1 MADDKQLTVAELL
14 ARNKASKG
22 ADSAADE
29 EPKRRRRRRS
39 LDEGGVSVAELTGNL
54 SKVDSAPHESKHSS
68 VPMDTTAPV
77 IPAPKDGKDAES
89 TKGSTT
95 ADAPAAKPQPTPTPA
110 AKPAAKAEPKA
121 DAAKQA
127 SATETAHQPS
137 DDATAVIQKV
147 TDEPAPAAKKPAAKA
162 DKAQPAA
169 AKDSEDPRVA
179 AASADETGEIPV
191 VEDPAKPAATA
202 ATTGGATAFSASS
215 VATAQDSA
223 ADKELARED
232 ASDADGEDEKLNPV
246 AVVLLA
252 VIGIVLGAVVFKG
265 FEILWDRFNG
275 VLVSILA
282 VLVTVIMVGVV
293 HALRTARDGF
303 SMGLAAVVGLL
314 LTFGPLLILVL

>member
-22 ADSAADE
+22 ADSAAGE

-39 LDEGGVSVAELTGNL
+39 LDEGGISVAELTGNL

-68 VPMDTTAPV
+68 VPMDTPAPV
-77 IPAPKDGKDAES
+77 IPAPKDGKDAGAGTE
-89 TKGSTT
+89 KQTT
-95 ADAPAAKPQPTPTPA
+95 AA
-110 AKPAAKAEPKA
+110 
-121 DAAKQA
+121 
-127 SATETAHQPS
+127 ETAHQPS

-147 TDEPAPAAKKPAAKA
+147 TDEPAPAAKKPAEPAAKTGKA
-162 DKAQPAA
+162 DKSQPAA
-169 AKDSEDPRVA
+169 AEDSKDPRIA

-202 ATTGGATAFSASS
+202 AATGGATAFSASS
-215 VATAQDSA
+215 AQDGA
-223 ADKELARED
+223 VDKELARKD
-232 ASDADGEDEKLNPV
+232 ASDEVAADADADGEDEKLNPV

-282 VLVTVIMVGVV
+282 VLVTVVMVGVV